1 MVPGGL
7 TFKIDNMTVQEM
19 TSIQSSVLFK
29 LLMVGYAGI
38 TIPVS
43 IISGILA
50 LLDIVPA
57 KLNNQDYIGIKGL
70 AVAIL
75 TAPIYIF
82 LMAAASWIFLII
94 GLRLAKFGM
103 RLLKY
108 Q

>member
-1 MVPGGL
+1 
-7 TFKIDNMTVQEM
+7 MTVKEI
-19 TSIQSSVLFK
+19 TDIESKSLFK
-29 LLMVGYAGI
+29 LLMVGYSGI

-57 KLNNQDYIGIKGL
+57 NLNSQGYIGIKGF
-70 AVAIL
+70 AIAIL

-82 LMAAASWIFLII
+82 LMAAASWLFLII
-94 GLRLAKFGM
+94 GLRLARLGM
-103 RLLKY
+103 RVFKS